1 MANVFFTSLKPKKGS
16 RAIHMRIAAGS
27 RQRQFLASASH
38 KDFSRKKSHAIVVT
52 MVKCGRMMMVVKE
65 MVMGRNTFFEAK
77 LAEKGSRLLRHHQ
90 ERRGRYEESLSFQM
104 EWAGRE

>member
-1 MANVFFTSLKPKKGS
+1 MSFHIVKTEKGFKGNS
-16 RAIHMRIAAGS
+16 HEDCSGQQAA
-27 RQRQFLASASH
+27 RQFLASASH
-38 KDFSRKKSHAIVVT
+38 KDFSEKSHAIVVT

>member
-1 MANVFFTSLKPKKGS
+1 MSFHIVKTEKGFKGNSHEDCSGQQAVFSERKS
-16 RAIHMRIAAGS
+16 
-27 RQRQFLASASH
+27 QRF
-38 KDFSRKKSHAIVVT
+38 FPKKSHAIVVT